1 MTQPRGNG
9 QSFGRNEGNEECA
22 WCLVPGAWFRKPGTR
37 CFLHSSFFIPSDI
50 PPCQIRIHRQECPP
64 LGTPHCCKPGVPFA
78 FLTSSPQSI
87 AGIPLC
93 DNSMP
98 LLTQRNGVTS
108 EGFPR
113 FTLHW
118 DLHSSLHAQLH
129 GKPCRCRTNCFHI
142 VSLDCKEA
150 THMKIPG
157 NSTVV

>member
-1 MTQPRGNG
+1 M
-9 QSFGRNEGNEECA
+9 
-22 WCLVPGAWFRKPGTR
+22 CLVLGAWFRKPGTRNPEPGTRNPEPGTR

-129 GKPCRCRTNCFHI
+129 GKPCRCLTTLNFLPGLSR
-142 VSLDCKEA
+142 DCR
-150 THMKIPG
+150 
-157 NSTVV
+157 V